1 MSAKQ
6 EDLLFKDVGEEEVDV
21 LLKRINLKSKK
32 KKLNPT
38 EIRYI
43 DPTMLIADIIIELDD
58 IILIIEFQSTLVD
71 TDVEPPRRVDDGD
84 SQTKNFFTKPKKNAF
99 ILILFFGNFYCPV
112 VPTSSRPLLRILIL
126 ALTSRS

>member
-38 EIRYI
+38 EIR
-43 DPTMLIADIIIELDD
+43 
-58 IILIIEFQSTLVD
+58 
-71 TDVEPPRRVDDGD
+71 
-84 SQTKNFFTKPKKNAF
+84 
-99 ILILFFGNFYCPV
+99 
-112 VPTSSRPLLRILIL
+112 
-126 ALTSRS
+126 

>member
-71 TDVEPPRRVDDGD
+71 TDVEPPRPIEGRD
-84 SQTKNFFTKPKKNAF
+84 SQTKNFFLQNTKN
-99 ILILFFGNFYCPV
+99 
-112 VPTSSRPLLRILIL
+112 T
-126 ALTSRS
+126 